1 MPTDPMSP
9 TYLTMLIRD
18 SLAAG
23 GFSVTNADI
32 VSRHLVDAEMKGV
45 SSHGVNRLGLYL
57 NEVANDVIDPK
68 AKPIVTSPRDG
79 LLHVDGSKG
88 IGIVAMVTATDA
100 LIETAGACGIAA
112 AGIVNCGHS
121 GRMGAYAEQAAE
133 AGFLALSFGGGG
145 RRKWGNVVPFGGVEP
160 VMSTNPYT
168 LGLPGK
174 SKDSVVCD
182 FAISTVATGK
192 VAVARANGE
201 LLPPGAVIDK
211 NGDESQDP
219 EAYYDGGALLPA
231 AGPKG
236 SGLGIIAELMGDAML
251 GDCVEYNW
259 LMILIRADAFL
270 SRSTYNKRAAE
281 FVDHVRGTKT
291 AAGFEKVIMPGE
303 RETTLAKSAAAN
315 GIVIGD
321 GVWDGIVGAAK
332 SVGVEA

>member
-1 MPTDPMSP
+1 MPTEPMTP
-9 TYLTMLIRD
+9 AYLTALIRD
-18 SLAAG
+18 SLTAG
-23 GFSVTNADI
+23 GFSAPNADI
-32 VSRHLVDAEMKGV
+32 VSQHLVDAEMKGV

-57 NEVANDVIDPK
+57 TEAANDVIDPK
-68 AKPIVTSPRDG
+68 AEPVVTSPRDG
-79 LLHVDGSKG
+79 LLHVDGARG
-88 IGIVAMVTATDA
+88 IGIVAMARATEA
-100 LIETAGACGIAA
+100 LMETAGTAGIAA
-112 AGIVNCGHS
+112 GGIVNCGHS

-174 SKDSVVCD
+174 PDDPVVCD

-201 LLPPGAVIDK
+201 TLPPGAVIDK

-251 GDCVEYNW
+251 GDCLEYNW
-259 LMILIRADAFL
+259 LMILIRADAFQP
-270 SRSTYNKRAAE
+270 RSTYDVRAAE
-281 FVDHVRGTKT
+281 FVDQVRSTKT
-291 AAGFEKVIMPGE
+291 AAGFDKVIMPGE
-303 RETTLAKSAAAN
+303 REMATAKAAAAN
-315 GIVIGD
+315 GIVIGE
-321 GVWDGIVGAAK
+321 GVWAGIVEAARC
-332 SVGVEA
+332 VGVEA

>member
-9 TYLTMLIRD
+9 NYLTMLIRD

-332 SVGVEA
+332 SVGVEV